1 MKTAFITG
9 GGKGL
14 GKGFTKFFLKQDF
27 QVFIGVL
34 GEKEVDAELA
44 KEKNLVI
51 VKLDVSSDESIK
63 TAFKE
68 VQKKTDHIDFLINN
82 AGLNK
87 DSATGNK
94 KELVCNL
101 KDLDRRALLKMFD
114 INSVAPMLVL
124 KEFVALM
131 KNNPSF
137 VINITSGRSSYKDEL
152 MASNNSGNYGYKA
165 SKSALNLMTFASVFD
180 LPQNVKTFAVHPGNV
195 QTEMNPKGTD
205 DPQIQAEKV
214 IEITNH
220 WKEEFN
226 GKFLRF
232 DATLYPLQ

>member
-14 GKGFTKFFLKQDF
+14 GKGFSDFFLKQGF

-34 GEKEVDAELA
+34 SLKEVEPELA
-44 KEKNLVI
+44 KQKNLVI
-51 VKLDVSSDESIK
+51 VTMDVSSDDSIK
-63 TAFKE
+63 KAFNE
-68 VQKKTDHIDFLINN
+68 VKSKTDNIDFLINN

-87 DSATGNK
+87 DSATNNH

-101 KDLDRRALLKMFD
+101 KDLDRKSLLKMFD
-114 INSVAPMLVL
+114 INSVSPMLVL

-131 KNNPSF
+131 KSNPSF
-137 VINITSGRSSYKDEL
+137 VINITSGRSTYNDEL
-152 MASNNSGNYGYKA
+152 DFLNNSGNYGYKS
-165 SKSALNLMTFASVFD
+165 SKAALNLMTFASVYD
-180 LPQNVKTFAVHPGNV
+180 LPSNVKTFAVHPGNV
-195 QTEMNPKGTD
+195 LTEMNQRGTD
-205 DPQIQAEKV
+205 NPEIQAGKV
-214 IEITNH
+214 IDITSQ

-232 DATLYPLQ
+232 DGTLYKLQ